1 MASDISFS
9 IDMRDFGSQIAR
21 LAMASRRTNKEVLIQ
36 QCRLMAVDLIRSTPP
51 TGTRPLTESFAAQKK
66 KGEMSVDRDITR
78 LFQPLT
84 TIRAVIDPAP
94 RKGHNKPSRL
104 DYLKHLA
111 QHGKFQELSEAM
123 FDMQITDER
132 VPIIAAITT
141 DEYRA
146 TWMLFATRGTVSK
159 KRARRTLVWDSSAL
173 ALVREEVKKHVGW
186 AKGGWNPSARR
197 LQAKRVPAWI
207 TSKPSPGG
215 FIDNTNDGDAPSFT
229 FINNVKY
236 IAYLNN
242 GNRLLLRVIRE
253 RQRAM
258 EISLE
263 HAIEHFCEEFNNAA

>member
-1 MASDISFS
+1 MASDIQFS
-9 IDMRDFGSQIAR
+9 VDMQSFGSQLAR

-36 QCRLMAVDLIRSTPP
+36 QCRIMAVDLIRSTPP
-51 TGTRPLTESFAAQKK
+51 TGNRPLTESFAAQKK

-84 TIRAVIDPAP
+84 TIRAVLDPMP
-94 RKGHNKPSRL
+94 RRGHYKPSRL

-111 QHGKFQELSEAM
+111 ERGQFQELSEAM

-132 VPIIAAITT
+132 VPIVAAITT
-141 DEYRA
+141 EEYRA
-146 TWMLFATRGTVSK
+146 EWMLFATRGTVSA

-173 ALVREEVKKHVGW
+173 AVVREEVKKRVGW
-186 AKGGWNPSARR
+186 AKAGWMPAARH
-197 LQAKRVPAWI
+197 LQAKRLPAWI
-207 TSKPSPGG
+207 TDKNAPGG
-215 FIDNTNDGDAPSFT
+215 FIDDTNDADEPAFT

-258 EISLE
+258 EISIEHALE
-263 HAIEHFCEEFNNAA
+263 HYIEEFNAA